1 METPSAIVA
10 LIYVEFIY
18 TYRSCKSTN
27 PTQYPYTKK
36 TIWYELLFRNLDSI
50 FMKLDET
57 YYQWLVL
64 NSNS

>member
-1 METPSAIVA
+1 METPFAIVA

-18 TYRSCKSTN
+18 TYRSFNQLS
-27 PTQYPYTKK
+27 PTQHPYPKK
-36 TIWYELLFRNLDSI
+36 SIWYELLFRNLDSI
-50 FMKLDET
+50 FVKLDET